1 MEVLLHLLCVFQFIE
16 QSVITYNSGRFT
28 RQANFSNL
36 SKGVKMEN
44 RVIGVGRSKGNLIN
58 ISFDILL
65 LKTIVK
71 TKRKNVTHVGCDS
84 R

>member
-1 MEVLLHLLCVFQFIE
+1 MEVLLHLLLVFQFTE
-16 QSVITYNSGRFT
+16 QSVRSYSGRFS
-28 RQANFSNL
+28 RQATFSNL
-36 SKGVKMEN
+36 SKGVKMQN
-44 RVIGVGRSKGNLIN
+44 RVIGIGRSKGNLIN